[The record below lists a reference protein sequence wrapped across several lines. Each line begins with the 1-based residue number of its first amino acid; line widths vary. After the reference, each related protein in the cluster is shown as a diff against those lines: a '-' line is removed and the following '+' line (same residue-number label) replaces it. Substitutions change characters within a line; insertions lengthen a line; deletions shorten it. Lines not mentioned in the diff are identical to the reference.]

1 MGIAQKLIGKVKK
14 GMGHYGE
21 KVVAMMADTSSDA
34 PTRFSAP
41 KRDLYEKLEADRKQG
56 SPGSGSKSG

>member
-21 KVVAMMADTSSDA
+21 KMVAMMADTSSDA

-41 KRDLYEKLEADRKQG
+41 KRDLYEKLEADRKQ
-56 SPGSGSKSG
+56 SGTDSGPKSG